1 MQQINQ
7 FFSLII
13 VSEELKSIEKHKG
26 DPTKY
31 TSIHARLILL
41 RLTNKR
47 IEKKLKI
54 ISELKIWKL
63 WRIVNNIVHEVL
75 GYS

>member
-47 IEKKLKI
+47 IEKIKNQIKTKNLETMENSK
-54 ISELKIWKL
+54 
-63 WRIVNNIVHEVL
+63 
-75 GYS
+75 